1 MSTAILALEDGTVLR
16 GRAFGAQ
23 TTTVAEIVF
32 NTSMTG
38 YQEILTD
45 PSYHGQMVVMTVPH
59 VGNVGVNPEDVE
71 SHRPWVRGFIVRDL
85 SPVTSN
91 WRATESLHDYLARH
105 GVPAIADVDT
115 RALTL
120 RLREQGVM
128 HAALSTEPDADPRA
142 LIALAQEWEGLEGR
156 DLVREVT
163 CQEIHPWEERAHP
176 GWYRHLPGA
185 PDMRSYADLPHV
197 VAYDF
202 GVKYT
207 ILRRLVAH
215 GARVTVVP
223 AHTPAQEV
231 LDLHPDGIFL
241 SNGPGDPAGV
251 PYAAQAVA
259 VLLESDIPLFGICLG
274 HQILGLA
281 VNARTYK
288 LKFGHH
294 GGNHPV
300 VDVDTGHVQI
310 TAQNHNYAVDAN
322 TLPGHVRITH
332 WNLND
337 RTVEGMELTD
347 RPVFSVQYHPEAS
360 PGPHDADY
368 LFARFMDL
376 VRDYASRKRPRH
388 P

>member
-1 MSTAILALEDGTVLR
+1 MGTAILALEDGTVLR
-16 GRAFGAQ
+16 GRAFGAR
-23 TTTVAEIVF
+23 TTVVAEIVF

-71 SHRPWVRGFIVRDL
+71 SHRPWVQGFIVRDV

-91 WRATESLHDYLARH
+91 WRATQSLHNYLARH
-105 GVPAIADVDT
+105 GVPGIADVDT

-120 RLREQGVM
+120 HLREQGVM
-128 HAALSTEPDADPRA
+128 HAALSTEEGTDPQTLVEMART
-142 LIALAQEWEGLEGR
+142 WEGLEGR
-156 DLVREVT
+156 DLVQDVT
-163 CQEIHPWEERAHP
+163 CRDIHPWDERSRPA
-176 GWYRHLPGA
+176 WYRHLPGA
-185 PDMRSYADLPHV
+185 PDLNPWQEQLHV

-202 GVKYT
+202 GVKYN
-207 ILRRLVAH
+207 ILRRLTAH

-223 AHTPAQEV
+223 AQTAAEEV
-231 LDLHPDGIFL
+231 IALHPDGIFL

-251 PYAAQAVA
+251 PYAARAVA
-259 VLLESDIPLFGICLG
+259 ALLETGIPLFGICLG

-281 VNARTYK
+281 LGARTYK

-300 VDVDTGHVQI
+300 VDVESGRVQI
-310 TAQNHNYAVDAN
+310 TAQNHNYAVDPD
-322 TLPGHVRITH
+322 TLPGNVRVTH
-332 WNLND
+332 WNLNNH
-337 RTVEGMELTD
+337 TVEGLELTD

-368 LFARFMDL
+368 LFARFMDRIREIKGG
-376 VRDYASRKRPRH
+376 VSR
-388 P
+388 

>member
-1 MSTAILALEDGTVLR
+1 MTTAVLALEDGTILK
-16 GRAFGAQ
+16 GRAFGAR

-45 PSYHGQMVVMTVPH
+45 PSYHGQMVVMTASH
-59 VGNVGVNPEDVE
+59 IGNVGVNPEDVE
-71 SHRPWVRGFIVRDL
+71 SHRPWVQGFIVRDL
-85 SPVTSN
+85 SPEVSN
-91 WRATESLHDYLARH
+91 WRATQSLPDYLAQH
-105 GVPAIADVDT
+105 GVPAIAEVDT

-120 RLREQGVM
+120 HLRERGVM
-128 HAALSTEPDADPRA
+128 HAALSTEPDANPAA
-142 LIALAQEWEGLEGR
+142 LVRMAQEWEGLEGR
-156 DLVREVT
+156 DLVQEVT
-163 CQEIHPWEERAHP
+163 SRDIHPWEETSRPA
-176 GWYRHLPGA
+176 WYRHLPGA
-185 PDMRSYADLPHV
+185 PDLNPLQERVHV

-202 GVKYT
+202 GVKYN
-207 ILRRLVAH
+207 ILRRLTAH

-223 AHTPAQEV
+223 AHTSAEEV
-231 LDLHPDGIFL
+231 LALNPDGIFL

-259 VLLESDIPLFGICLG
+259 ALLETGLPMFGICLG
-274 HQILGLA
+274 QQILGLA
-281 VNARTYK
+281 LGARTYK

-300 VDVDTGHVQI
+300 QDVTTGIVQI
-310 TAQNHNYAVDAN
+310 TAQNHNYAVDPD
-322 TLPGHVRITH
+322 TLPGHARVTH

-337 RTVEGMELTD
+337 QTVEGLALTD

-368 LFARFMDL
+368 LFGRFIEI
-376 VRDYASRKRPRH
+376 VKAHRTSR
-388 P
+388 